1 MKLADLNNEKVGV
14 CVSGGL
20 DSKTITKKL
29 VDLDVEVVCFAADL
43 AQGDEDDIS
52 GVAEKMAPCG
62 ADTIIVDLKEEM
74 AEACF
79 EMIKAQA
86 MYDGGYWNSTGIA
99 RAVTTKGLIAE
110 MRKVGCTVLAHGA
123 TGRGND
129 QMRFERYTNVLAP
142 EMQVCAPWRD
152 EGLLKEFPGRTEMAE
167 YLTAAGIEAFPGG
180 KKSYST
186 DANLAGLS
194 YEAEDL
200 ESLETACTIVEPQMG
215 VWPHDAPDE
224 TEMFTVRFEEG
235 KAVAINGESLSPLD
249 AMLTANKIGGRNGV
263 GLKNALENRIIGT
276 KSRGVYESPG
286 MELLGSCL
294 LFVYQSTMERRATKL
309 FGILSQFVAD
319 QVYDGRYFDPSTRA
333 AMAGISELAKSATG
347 TVKVGLYKGHVL
359 FESLTDCPASI
370 YNEADSSMEA
380 SEGLNP
386 VSSQGFAEIQS
397 VEARSLARAGQIE
410 S

>member
-294 LFVYQSTMERRATKL
+294 LFVYQSTRSFSVFCHSSLPT
-309 FGILSQFVAD
+309 
-319 QVYDGRYFDPSTRA
+319 RYTTG
-333 AMAGISELAKSATG
+333 GISILLRALPWRVSRNWRRVLLVRSRLDFTRG
-347 TVKVGLYKGHVL
+347 TSSSRALQTVRRRYTTRRTPPWKRVR
-359 FESLTDCPASI
+359 DSI
-370 YNEADSSMEA
+370 
-380 SEGLNP
+380 P
-386 VSSQGFAEIQS
+386 
-397 VEARSLARAGQIE
+397 
-410 S
+410 